1 MLILYVIP
9 FMAIAALVFE
19 HRFESDARER
29 RQLLRQYRAENQNH
43 PKRRGLFRR

>member
-19 HRFESDARER
+19 NALESDARER
-29 RQLLRQYRAENQNH
+29 RQMLRQCRVQA
-43 PKRRGLFRR
+43 KTRRGPGGR